1 MDPKEFDYFFL
12 KSLTLTER
20 LTKENN
26 KIIYILTMYGNLI
39 STLKPGK
46 SNSNGNASEF
56 LDGCNL
62 LF

>member
-1 MDPKEFDYFFL
+1 MDPKEFNYFFL

-46 SNSNGNASEF
+46 SNSNGR
-56 LDGCNL
+56 
-62 LF
+62 